1 MPEPKAFRMLP
12 HQRPCVLDQLGRRWS
27 RGGRILQSCRP
38 VFHLGTL
45 SGSHGRRKRGGQDPI
60 PGGVVRGKEGS
71 TTKGAKGAKRVCL
84 GLCPFD
90 PFLFIHLG
98 PGACHR
104 RALFLSTARLDRFAR
119 GYATA
124 VNLSSTGATAA
135 NISSPPTTT
144 GTAFPA
150 ASPNCPGLEW
160 QKVLVRH
167 GDWTR
172 DAVAFVAVR
181 RGGWRL
187 SELVGRI
194 GG

>member
-12 HQRPCVLDQLGRRWS
+12 HQRPCVLDQFGRRWS

-45 SGSHGRRKRGGQDPI
+45 SGPPARRKRGGQDPI

-71 TTKGAKGAKRVCL
+71 TTKGTKGAKRLCL
-84 GLCPFD
+84 GLCPFV
-90 PFLFIHLG
+90 PLLFIHLG

-104 RALFLSTARLDRFAR
+104 RALFLSTAWLDRFSW

-124 VNLSSTGATAA
+124 INLSSTGATAA

-144 GTAFPA
+144 GTAVPA
-150 ASPNCPGLEW
+150 ATPNSPELEW
-160 QKVLVRH
+160 QKELVRH
-167 GDWTR
+167 GDRTR
-172 DAVAFVAVR
+172 DAVVFVAVR
-181 RGGWRL
+181 LGGWRL
-187 SELVGRI
+187 PELLKPG
-194 GG
+194 